1 MLTKNYY
8 NALKA
13 QMELIMIP
21 NALKTKDGNIVNAGS
36 RSSGY
41 MSNSRWM
48 VLDVSS
54 LYFQTS
60 FDGFAIGSGT
70 TPATEDDF
78 KMENQ
83 ITSGFSS
90 PLGIRVDDGLHLFV
104 NNTGSSNLSIS
115 EIGLYGNIPDS
126 ARASGGANYILLMHT
141 VLETPIVLAPNETA
155 EIIIKLD
162 FELPEISA

>member
-13 QMELIMIP
+13 QMEQTMIP

-36 RSSGY
+36 RPGGNMNS
-41 MSNSRWM
+41 SRWM
-48 VLDVSS
+48 VLDASS
-54 LYFQTS
+54 LIFQAGA
-60 FDGFAIGSGT
+60 DGFAIGSGT

-90 PLGIRVDDGLHLFV
+90 PSGMWADDGLHLFV

-115 EIGLYGNIPDS
+115 EIGLYSFIPTS
-126 ARASGGANYILLMHT
+126 ARTSGGGSYDLIMHT

-155 EIIIKLD
+155 EIIIKLE
-162 FELPEISA
+162 FELPETSA